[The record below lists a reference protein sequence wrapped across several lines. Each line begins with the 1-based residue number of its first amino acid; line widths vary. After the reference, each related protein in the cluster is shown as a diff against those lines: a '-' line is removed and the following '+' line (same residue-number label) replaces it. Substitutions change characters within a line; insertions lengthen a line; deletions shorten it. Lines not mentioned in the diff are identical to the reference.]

1 MTTSPQTAASPAA
14 ATPTAAQT
22 TTKPDAAYVVMMPG
36 YGYPLG
42 TQITNAAT
50 IAKLKANGTLGRFT
64 VRVAL
69 KQEK

>member
-1 MTTSPQTAASPAA
+1 MTTTPTPAA
-14 ATPTAAQT
+14 NSAAGTQAVA
-22 TTKPDAAYVVMMPG
+22 PSHAYVVMMPG

-50 IAKLKANGTLGRFT
+50 IARLQANGTLDRFT

-69 KQEK
+69 TQEK

>member
-1 MTTSPQTAASPAA
+1 MTTTPTPATGTQAAAPAA
-14 ATPTAAQT
+14 PSY
-22 TTKPDAAYVVMMPG
+22 AYVVMMPG

-50 IAKLKANGTLGRFT
+50 IARLQANGTLDRFT

-69 KQEK
+69 TQEK

>member
-1 MTTSPQTAASPAA
+1 MTTTPQTAAQPAA
-14 ATPTAAQT
+14 ATPTATQP
-22 TTKPDAAYVVMMPG
+22 TTKPDAAYVVTLPG
-36 YGYPLG
+36 FGYPMG
-42 TQITNAAT
+42 TQITDAAT